1 MTASPEL
8 FRHFPT
14 LRHRLPWTPLARPTP
29 VQPLERLA
37 ARVGGPALWIKR
49 DDRTSDLVGGCA
61 PRELEFLFG
70 AVLRGGAQRVL
81 AFGHVGSQRCLAL
94 AAFARHFDLEP
105 VLALSGGATD
115 ATTQAMLQSA
125 HALGADLHRLDAG
138 PLALARLLRSSA
150 FGAGRQGG
158 SRLPH
163 VVWPRQAAVWGALGA
178 VNAVFE
184 LQRQIRC
191 GILREPER
199 IYVGTDSLPTV
210 AGLAVGCELAG
221 YRTIVVG
228 VGTDRNRRQAERLA
242 RRTLGFLR
250 RRVRD
255 LPARSLSA
263 ARIVFR
269 SPENAPTPHQA
280 AALLQELEGLELHT
294 GASTIAIAT
303 LLGDCSRGQLRESGL
318 FWRADAPPTHPPLPA
333 VDKQSRAYREFFVP
347 S

>member
-8 FRHFPT
+8 FRHFPS

-37 ARVGGPALWIKR
+37 SRSGGPALWIKR
-49 DDRTSDLVGGCA
+49 DDRTSDLVGGSA

-105 VLALSGGATD
+105 VLALAGGAADSRTR
-115 ATTQAMLQSA
+115 AMLQST
-125 HALGADLHRLDAG
+125 HALGARLHRLDAG
-138 PLALARLLRSSA
+138 PLALARLLHSCA
-150 FGAGRQGG
+150 FGSGKQSG

-191 GILREPER
+191 GILPEPDR
-199 IYVGTDSLPTV
+199 IYVGSDSLPTV

-228 VGTDRNRRQAERLA
+228 IGTDRHRRQAERLGK
-242 RRTLGFLR
+242 RTLGFLR
-250 RRVRD
+250 RRVRE

-263 ARIVFR
+263 ARLAFL
-269 SPENAPTPHQA
+269 SPENAPETHEAVAQ
-280 AALLQELEGLELHT
+280 LHELEGLELYT
-294 GASTIAIAT
+294 RSSAVAIAT
-303 LLGDCSRGQLRESGL
+303 MLADCSRGQLGESGL
-318 FWRADAPPTHPPLPA
+318 FWRADAPPPHAPTAP
-333 VDKQSRAYREFFVP
+333 VDTQSRAFREFFVP